1 MRMSAFVYSIL
12 AGTGRCVVKRIAILT
27 SMLLVFGSVAWSQ
40 EKAKPDDNRAA
51 IHGHGTPNHIAKFKG
66 EQSIA
71 DTAILE
77 SSGCMSESE
86 SFARDVAGILCLH
99 DSLGIGGAMEAL
111 ANFPNQSA
119 LLVVNDS
126 PVGDPVGV
134 QGQTA
139 SADRG
144 IGVRGQATNSSGT
157 GIGVLGE
164 EVSPN
169 GTAGV
174 FNAIGGG
181 NILVG
186 IGFNAFTSF
195 RVDANGNTYANSY
208 NIGGA
213 DFAESIAVLGD
224 QHQYEPGDLLVIDP
238 TGNRRLDI
246 ARREY
251 STLVAGIYST
261 KPGVLASAHTMDDPN
276 LLKEVPLAIIGI
288 VPCKVTAEN
297 GPIEVGDLLVTSSTA
312 GRAMK
317 GTDRMRMLGAVAGK
331 ALQPLREGTG
341 VIQVLVALQ

>member
-139 SADRG
+139 SAERG

-157 GIGVLGE
+157 G
-164 EVSPN
+164 
-169 GTAGV
+169 
-174 FNAIGGG
+174 
-181 NILVG
+181 
-186 IGFNAFTSF
+186 
-195 RVDANGNTYANSY
+195 
-208 NIGGA
+208 
-213 DFAESIAVLGD
+213 
-224 QHQYEPGDLLVIDP
+224 H
-238 TGNRRLDI
+238 RRL
-246 ARREY
+246 RRGGE
-251 STLVAGIYST
+251 SERTCG
-261 KPGVLASAHTMDDPN
+261 
-276 LLKEVPLAIIGI
+276 
-288 VPCKVTAEN
+288 CF
-297 GPIEVGDLLVTSSTA
+297 
-312 GRAMK
+312 
-317 GTDRMRMLGAVAGK
+317 
-331 ALQPLREGTG
+331 
-341 VIQVLVALQ
+341 